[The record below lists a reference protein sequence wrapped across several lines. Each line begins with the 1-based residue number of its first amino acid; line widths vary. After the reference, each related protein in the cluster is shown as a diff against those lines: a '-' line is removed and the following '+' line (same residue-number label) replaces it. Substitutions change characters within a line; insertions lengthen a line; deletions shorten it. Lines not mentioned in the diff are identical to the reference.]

1 MATCAGVEVRKQA
14 WLLDK
19 YARLVASREPSA
31 LSLSQDQGEGSSWQ
45 VKGMTFVHFEMQ
57 VQLDCIL
64 DCILNVF
71 DIMILFSSIT
81 TLCLASRFS

>member
-1 MATCAGVEVRKQA
+1 MATCAGVEVRKQV

-45 VKGMTFVHFEMQ
+45 VKGSGMTFVHFEMQ
-57 VQLDCIL
+57 VQLDCVSY
-64 DCILNVF
+64 CILNII
-71 DIMILFSSIT
+71 DIIL
-81 TLCLASRFS
+81 